1 MLVGDPNVW
10 RIQLGDLLHGFWLV
24 YVDDFLI
31 MMIKAGI
38 PDVLRAITAKW
49 EISDPEYIV
58 EGGKGVKYL
67 GMELKK
73 PQDGFINCQSR
84 ELHPGQNQG

>member
-1 MLVGDPNVW
+1 
-10 RIQLGDLLHGFWLV
+10 
-24 YVDDFLI
+24 

-73 PQDGFINCQSR
+73 HRDGFIATQENYIR
-84 ELHPGQNQG
+84 DKIKGLG